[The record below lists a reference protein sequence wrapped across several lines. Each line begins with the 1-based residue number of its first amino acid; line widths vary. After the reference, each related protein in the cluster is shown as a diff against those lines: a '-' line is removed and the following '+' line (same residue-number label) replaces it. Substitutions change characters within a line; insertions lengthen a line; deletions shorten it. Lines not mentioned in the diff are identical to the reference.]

1 MISDKELELLDK
13 KPLLGAAVT
22 GPAVRLGRT
31 QTANPATL
39 AVFADGLTGGTATTV
54 TVETAVDEAFTSAET
69 VATFPTGISD
79 GLILQAAIPFGCK
92 EFIRLKVTPTGTFTA
107 GTLSARVGWGAELSA

>member
-54 TVETAVDEAFTSAET
+54 TVETAEDEAFPALDLK
-69 VATFPTGISD
+69 ARHAPTCGKRA
-79 GLILQAAIPFGCK
+79 QQEKP
-92 EFIRLKVTPTGTFTA
+92 PA
-107 GTLSARVGWGAELSA
+107 GGNS